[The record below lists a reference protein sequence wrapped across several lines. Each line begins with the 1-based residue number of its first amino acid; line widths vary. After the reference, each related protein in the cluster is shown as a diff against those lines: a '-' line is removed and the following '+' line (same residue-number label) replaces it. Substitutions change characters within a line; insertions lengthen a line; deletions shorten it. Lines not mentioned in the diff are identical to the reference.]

1 MTVLKPVVFIGWLL
15 TGITSF
21 AICCGWP
28 MAGSSPAMT
37 EAEIRPWRRR
47 RSAYDGH
54 GGGGDPALAEAEI
67 RMESRFQ
74 RRWYKVPLHATKRDR
89 VTTTFFCHRVET
101 ERRH

>member
-1 MTVLKPVVFIGWLL
+1 M
-15 TGITSF
+15 
-21 AICCGWP
+21 
-28 MAGSSPAMT
+28 
-37 EAEIRPWRRR
+37 
-47 RSAYDGH
+47 
-54 GGGGDPALAEAEI
+54 AEAEI